1 MPTIGPSMV
10 MDVFLRGS
18 LASTNRT
25 IKQAI
30 ERLSTGKRINR
41 ASDDVAGFM
50 VADQLK
56 GDRIRLEK
64 SIQAAERHNHMLSA
78 KDGALSVINDLA
90 VELQGIVVQAGNR
103 DVLGDNELQAL
114 QDRAESILS
123 TFDLLAGT
131 AKYQDEYLLKGFD
144 STSLGLRKDVVRQ
157 PKEGSDEEPTKVRF
171 FDLMDGDLEAIQ
183 KAVDAAAKRVSTGR
197 GAVGALMQQNES
209 TIEQGYH
216 ELEAVTGELSRIED
230 ADFAVEISK
239 LVRGQILQQATLFS
253 IVKERQQASSVM
265 SLLS

>member
-1 MPTIGPSMV
+1 MV
-10 MDVFLRGS
+10 MDVYLRGN

-25 IKQAI
+25 IRQAI

-78 KDGALSVINDLA
+78 KDGALSVISDLA

-114 QDRAESILS
+114 QDQADSIL
-123 TFDLLAGT
+123 TTLDLLSGT
-131 AKYQDEYLLKGFD
+131 ARYQDEFLLKGFD

-157 PKEGSDEEPTKVRF
+157 PEEGSGGQAAKAKF
-171 FDLMDGDLEAIQ
+171 LDLVDGDLEAIQ
-183 KAVDAAAKRVSTGR
+183 KAVESAAARVSTSR
-197 GAVGALMQQNES
+197 GAVGSLMQQNES
-209 TIEQGYH
+209 NIQLSYH

-239 LVRGQILQQATLFS
+239 LVRGQILQQSTLFS
-253 IVKERQQASSVM
+253 IMKEREQAGSVR
-265 SLLS
+265 SLLR